1 MLGAFFVFVFVF
13 AATEA
18 TYRKAGRDAKSRYN
32 RRVDRRRLVLALP
45 ALATVLVVVVLFGPG
60 QERPVRAARVMAAGG
75 EPGGARSLRIE
86 TIERGAP
93 IPKPVGVP
101 DLSLFVA
108 GQDSPIWTGETGPTG
123 VVEAKPTTP
132 VAPGSTVT
140 LRSGGQTL
148 ARGALRPSPGPPP
161 SVVPSSLTGVAE
173 GDLAVTAQ
181 VATGVLVPSLPGV
194 VSVDVQDG
202 SRPVAVG
209 KLTVRATSV
218 EPSALEANVRD
229 GRALVTLTVIAPPAV
244 LELEAEARGRRG
256 TLRVELPALMGAIGA
271 TATNDRLTLV
281 SPAPRDVAF
290 VSLFDRRGRIGGGVV
305 DLRPAPDGFFRGE
318 MPLEAHVHALTVAS
332 DAHETGAATATWPGP
347 ESVGAATAPHLAV
360 VLDGMPQAV
369 ASEAARLSAVRTAT
383 TAALSLA
390 AALEIAL
397 LLWTRQRARGALA
410 PGAGDAPEEL
420 FRAEAASRPGWGFLA
435 AISALV
441 LLALAAV
448 VGLVVLR

>member
-13 AATEA
+13 AATDA

-60 QERPVRAARVMAAGG
+60 QERPIRAARVMAAGD

-132 VAPGSTVT
+132 VEPGSTVT

-148 ARGALRPSPGPPP
+148 ARGTLRPSPGPPP
-161 SVVPSSLTGVAE
+161 SVVPGSLTGVAE
-173 GDLAVTAQ
+173 GDLDVTAQ
-181 VATGVLVPSLPGV
+181 VSTGVLVPSLPGV
-194 VSVDVQDG
+194 VSVDVQEG

-209 KLTVRATSV
+209 KLTGRATSV
-218 EPSALEANVRD
+218 EPAALEAEVRD

-244 LELEAEARGRRG
+244 LELEAEAGGRRG

-305 DLRPAPDGFFRGE
+305 DLRPSPDGFFRGE
-318 MPLEAHVHALTVAS
+318 MPLQPRVHALTVAS

-410 PGAGDAPEEL
+410 PGAPEEL
-420 FRAEAASRPGWGFLA
+420 SRAEAASRPGWGFLA